1 MNSQNDCKMLN
12 LDYIK
17 KTISVLEQFED
28 KDKIESQLYS
38 ADGYDEIIAMLEN
51 YANVEFPCVI
61 FEDPSLGVISIN
73 DGPIQTSTCTI
84 WVMTVRDR
92 EDNNA
97 IYFTE
102 MKALAME
109 ILKLLVKGY
118 NAGDSE
124 MKDWDA
130 GRVSWAKRLG
140 GPNCLGY
147 EFTMTFNEDINLYE
161 E

>member
-1 MNSQNDCKMLN
+1 MD
-12 LDYIK
+12 
-17 KTISVLEQFED
+17 QFAD
-28 KDKIESQLYS
+28 SDKIGQQVIS
-38 ADGYDEIIAMLEN
+38 ADGYDEVIAILEN
-51 YANVEFPCVI
+51 YSNMSFPCVI

-73 DGPIQTSTCTI
+73 DGPLETSTCTI

-102 MKALAME
+102 IKALAME

-130 GRVSWAKRLG
+130 GRVGWAKRLG

-147 EFTMTFNEDINLYE
+147 EFTLTFNEDINLYE

>member
-1 MNSQNDCKMLN
+1 MLSLN
-12 LDYIK
+12 YIK
-17 KTISVLEQFED
+17 ETISVLDQFAD
-28 KDKIESQLYS
+28 SDKIGQQVIS
-38 ADGYDEIIAMLEN
+38 ADGYDEVIAILEN
-51 YANVEFPCVI
+51 YSNMSFPCVI

-73 DGPIQTSTCTI
+73 DGPLETSTCTI

-97 IYFTE
+97 LYFTE

-118 NAGDSE
+118 NDGDSE
-124 MKDWDA
+124 MKGWDA
-130 GRVSWAKRLG
+130 GRVGWAKRLG

-147 EFTMTFNEDINLYE
+147 EFTLTFNEDINLYE

>member
-1 MNSQNDCKMLN
+1 MLSLN
-12 LDYIK
+12 YIK
-17 KTISVLEQFED
+17 ETISVLDQFAD
-28 KDKIESQLYS
+28 SDKIGQQVISV
-38 ADGYDEIIAMLEN
+38 DGYDEVIAMLEN
-51 YANVEFPCVI
+51 YTNIEFPCVI

-73 DGPIQTSTCTI
+73 DGPLETSTCTI
-84 WVMTVRDR
+84 WVITVRDR

-97 IYFTE
+97 LYFTE

-124 MKDWDA
+124 MKGWDA
-130 GRVSWAKRLG
+130 GRVGWAKRLG

-147 EFTMTFNEDINLYE
+147 EFTLTFNEDINLYE

>member
-1 MNSQNDCKMLN
+1 
-12 LDYIK
+12 
-17 KTISVLEQFED
+17 
-28 KDKIESQLYS
+28 
-38 ADGYDEIIAMLEN
+38 
-51 YANVEFPCVI
+51 
-61 FEDPSLGVISIN
+61 
-73 DGPIQTSTCTI
+73 
-84 WVMTVRDR
+84 MTVRDR

-102 MKALAME
+102 IKALAME

-124 MKDWDA
+124 MKDWDT

>member
-1 MNSQNDCKMLN
+1 MLSLN
-12 LDYIK
+12 YIK
-17 KTISVLEQFED
+17 ETISVLDQFAD
-28 KDKIESQLYS
+28 SDKIGQQVIS
-38 ADGYDEIIAMLEN
+38 ADGYDEVIAILEN
-51 YANVEFPCVI
+51 YSNMSFPCVI

-73 DGPIQTSTCTI
+73 DGPLDTSTCTI

-97 IYFTE
+97 LYFTE

-118 NAGDSE
+118 NDGDSE

-130 GRVSWAKRLG
+130 GRVGWAKRLG

-147 EFTMTFNEDINLYE
+147 EFTLTFNEDINLHE

>member
-1 MNSQNDCKMLN
+1 MLSLN
-12 LDYIK
+12 YIK
-17 KTISVLEQFED
+17 ETISVLDQFAD
-28 KDKIESQLYS
+28 SDKIGQQVIS
-38 ADGYDEIIAMLEN
+38 ADGYDEVIAILEN
-51 YANVEFPCVI
+51 YSNMSFPCVI

-73 DGPIQTSTCTI
+73 DGPLETSTCTI

-124 MKDWDA
+124 MNDWDA
-130 GRVSWAKRLG
+130 GRVGWAKRLG

-147 EFTMTFNEDINLYE
+147 EFTLTFNEDINLYE

>member
-1 MNSQNDCKMLN
+1 MLSLN
-12 LDYIK
+12 YIK
-17 KTISVLEQFED
+17 ETISVLDQFAD
-28 KDKIESQLYS
+28 SDNIDQQVIS
-38 ADGYDEIIAMLEN
+38 ADGYDEVIAILEN
-51 YANVEFPCVI
+51 YSNMSFPCVI

-73 DGPIQTSTCTI
+73 DGPLETSTCTI
-84 WVMTVRDR
+84 WVITVRDR

-97 IYFTE
+97 LYFTE

-118 NAGDSE
+118 SAGDSE

>member
-1 MNSQNDCKMLN
+1 
-12 LDYIK
+12 
-17 KTISVLEQFED
+17 
-28 KDKIESQLYS
+28 
-38 ADGYDEIIAMLEN
+38 
-51 YANVEFPCVI
+51 
-61 FEDPSLGVISIN
+61 
-73 DGPIQTSTCTI
+73 
-84 WVMTVRDR
+84 MTVRDR

-97 IYFTE
+97 LYFTE

-118 NAGDSE
+118 NDGDSE

-130 GRVSWAKRLG
+130 GRVGWAKRLG

-147 EFTMTFNEDINLYE
+147 EFTLTFNEDINLHE